1 MIAAP
6 PAFAFSGGC
15 IDNNEVHLLSELENY
30 LQRLED
36 LRGQIENL
44 ITGVAPDQLNWRPI
58 EAAME
63 QQINSLA
70 VLVAHTCGA
79 EHFWIGEVIGG
90 KTPTRNRQIEFKT
103 QTNSHT
109 ELFHLL
115 HQTSIETRE
124 ILLALPPDALNSNR
138 EVEAREVPVRWAL
151 LHVVDHTALHLGHMQ
166 MTYQLLSGGTP
177 HPAPLWKQRLP

>member
-1 MIAAP
+1 MRLY
-6 PAFAFSGGC
+6 
-15 IDNNEVHLLSELENY
+15 LLTELENY

-44 ITGVAPDQLNWRPI
+44 IKTVAPEQLDWHP
-58 EAAME
+58 MQSGGE
-63 QQINSLA
+63 QTNSLA

-90 KTPTRNRQIEFKT
+90 NPPTRDRQAEFSTKT
-103 QTNSHT
+103 SKHT

-115 HQTSIETRE
+115 QQTSIETRE
-124 ILLALPPDALNSNR
+124 ILSALSTGELDLSR
-138 EVEAREVPVRWAL
+138 QVESKEVPVRWAL

-166 MTYQLLSGGTP
+166 MTFQLMTGGVIQ
-177 HPAPLWKQRLP
+177 APLWKDRIS